1 MNKKGYFI
9 TLEGI
14 DASGK
19 SSLAADLKGY
29 MIGQGWHLVSLREP
43 GGTQISEKIRQL
55 LLDTTNA
62 GIKPWTEAVLY
73 GAARRQLVEER
84 IRPALEKGEIVLADR
99 YTDSTLAYQGY
110 GRGLDVKRLEEL
122 NDICTGGVTPDLTLL
137 LDVDPTLARTRQA
150 GQQADR
156 LEEEGLEFQE
166 RVRNGYLTLASQHP
180 GRIRLINA
188 ARSREEVMEKALQ
201 IIKDRLLGNR

>member
-1 MNKKGYFI
+1 MIKKGCFI

-19 SSLAADLKGY
+19 SSLAAGLKEY
-29 MIGQGWHLVSLREP
+29 MVEQGWPLVSLREP

-55 LLDTTNA
+55 LLDTANA
-62 GIKPWTEAVLY
+62 GMKPWTEAVLY

-84 IRPALEKGEIVLADR
+84 IKPALDDGAIVLADR

-110 GRGLDVKRLEEL
+110 GRGLEIKRLEEL
-122 NDICTGGVTPDLTLL
+122 NDICSNGIKPDLTLL
-137 LDVDPTLARTRQA
+137 LDITPDQARTRQA

-156 LEEEGLEFQE
+156 LEKEGLSFQAK
-166 RVRNGYLTLASQHP
+166 VRNGYLELARQQP
-180 GRIRLINA
+180 ERIRVIDA
-188 ARSREEVMEKALQ
+188 SRSREEVMEAAVQFIRDSLPSV
-201 IIKDRLLGNR
+201 

>member
-1 MNKKGYFI
+1 MNEKGCFV

-19 SSLAADLKGY
+19 TTLAAGLQEY
-29 MIGQGWHLVSLREP
+29 MIEKGWPLVSLREP

-55 LLDTTNA
+55 LLDTANA

-73 GAARRQLVEER
+73 GAARRQLVDER
-84 IRPALEKGEIVLADR
+84 IKPALESGAIVLADR

-110 GRGLDVKRLEEL
+110 GRGLELKRLQEL
-122 NDICTGGVTPDLTLL
+122 NAICSGGIKPDLTLL
-137 LDVDPTLARTRQA
+137 LDIEPARAKERQA

-156 LEEEGLEFQE
+156 LENEGRHFQE
-166 RVRNGYLTLASQHP
+166 KVRYGYLELALSDP
-180 GRIRLINA
+180 ERIRVIDASRSPQEVFEA
-188 ARSREEVMEKALQ
+188 AMSFIKEKIGQ
-201 IIKDRLLGNR
+201 R